1 MSDEKKDTRSSSL
14 ITHHSLL
21 LSHHSSLMNPQ
32 RWQQIDSILDI
43 ILDTVPQD
51 RQTVLN
57 SLCADDISLERHVL
71 TLLAATENNSRFISK
86 PLANVVQ
93 AFKNN
98 ADATS
103 PDQNLGAY
111 KIVREIG
118 RGGMGVVYL
127 AERDDGAYQQQV
139 AIKIV
144 GSQLLHPLGEELI
157 QRFRLERQIL
167 ASLNHP
173 NIARLFDG
181 GTTAA
186 GLPYVVM
193 EYVEGV
199 PLKEYCEQN
208 QLSLQA
214 RLRLFQNVCGAVQ
227 FAHQK
232 LIVHRD
238 LKPGN
243 ILVNQE
249 GVVKLLDFGIAKLLQ
264 PELSSSLTEAPPTL
278 QIMTPE
284 YASPEQIRG
293 EPISTSTDV
302 YALGLILYEVLTSQ
316 RAYTTKNLPLT
327 EMIRVVCEEVPAKP
341 SVIVK
346 NRKPDSTSSNS
357 DKLTANLAG
366 DLDTILLTALEK
378 APEKR
383 YASVAQF
390 SEDIERYL
398 TGLPIQARPATI
410 SYRTKKFFRRNK
422 KAVFA
427 AVLLFLTILAGIF
440 STLRQTNI
448 AQNLAQTRRRELYT
462 TQMSLA
468 AQAWETN
475 NLTRLRELLAGH
487 FPTSGEDDLRGF
499 EWYYFWRLLH
509 RNGQILSL
517 SHPSG
522 VTSAAYS
529 PDDTLLA
536 TACEDQ
542 IVRLWSAGN
551 GGLLA
556 ELTGHT
562 NFVNHIAF
570 NSNGKKII
578 SSSSDLTAII
588 WDVSSR
594 QKLLTLRG
602 HTSKVNQAVFSPEGL
617 RIATCADDGT
627 WKLWDSSTGTE
638 IFSVKGPG
646 ELMRTISFSP
656 DGKIVATGGNQS
668 SVKLWNAHNGKDI
681 PFVGNLEKWQCWSLD
696 FSPDG
701 TKLAAAGLSSII
713 KIWELKANREIASFS
728 TYAIQVHEIAFA
740 PDGKTLA
747 TTSDKSI
754 ITLWD
759 SEKQKPVAQLKGH
772 TNYIFS
778 ASFSPDGQRLITS
791 ALDNSARLWDVWEL
805 ISNFDHEKLPG
816 AFSVISYSPDYRHFV
831 RGNEQNSIAL
841 VDLSNGQIQ
850 QSFRGHQS
858 YITKIIFSPDG
869 QRVASGSTDHTVKVW
884 DQKTGSELYTCIGH
898 TDEITALHYSND
910 GNVLFSAGREQT
922 LRGWSAKTGESIF
935 TSAQL
940 TGFINKIATSA
951 DGKLLATASYD
962 SQVRLWETKNWQV
975 IKSFKGHARPVSMLA
990 FSPDGKL
997 LATGGEDDIVKLW
1010 ETSSGKE
1017 VSSINGLLGH
1027 ISALTFSPD
1036 GKRLAIATNDGFV
1049 SLWDPYSHLEILN
1062 SKRHQS
1068 PIFLLTFTPDGRTM
1082 ISGDRSGVV
1091 RYWRT
1096 ASSEE
1101 VKNEN

>member
-1 MSDEKKDTRSSSL
+1 
-14 ITHHSLL
+14 
-21 LSHHSSLMNPQ
+21 MNPQ

-43 ILDTVPQD
+43 ILDTAPQD
-51 RQTVLN
+51 RQTVMH
-57 SLCADDISLERHVL
+57 SLCAEDISLQRHVL

-98 ADATS
+98 ADPTS
-103 PDQNLGAY
+103 LDQNLGAY

-173 NIARLFDG
+173 HIARLFDG
-181 GTTAA
+181 GTTAE

-208 QLSLQA
+208 QLSLRA

-264 PELSSSLTEAPPTL
+264 PELSSNFAEAPPTL
-278 QIMTPE
+278 QMMTPE

-293 EPISTSTDV
+293 EPISTAADV
-302 YALGLILYEVLTSQ
+302 YALGLILYEVLTSEQ
-316 RAYTTKNLPLT
+316 AYTIKNLPLT
-327 EMIRVVCEEVPAKP
+327 EMIRVVCEEIPPKP

-346 NRKPDSTSSNS
+346 NRKPESSVSQN

-378 APEKR
+378 APEQR

-390 SEDIERYL
+390 SDDIERYL
-398 TGLPIQARPATI
+398 TGLPIQARPTTV
-410 SYRTKKFFRRNK
+410 SYRTKKFIRRNR

-427 AVLLFLTILAGIF
+427 TVLLCLTIVAGIF

-475 NLTRLRELLAGH
+475 NWETNNLTRLRELLAGH
-487 FPTSGEDDLRGF
+487 FPTSGEEDLRGF

-509 RNGQILSL
+509 HNGQIFSL
-517 SHPSG
+517 PHSSG

-529 PDDTLLA
+529 PDGTTIA

-542 IVRLWSAGN
+542 IIRLWSATN

-556 ELTGHT
+556 ELSGHT
-562 NFVNHIAF
+562 NFINHIAF
-570 NSNGKKII
+570 SSDGKKLI
-578 SSSSDLTAII
+578 SSGSDATAKI

-594 QKLLTLRG
+594 QEILTIKG
-602 HTSKVNQAVFSPEGL
+602 HASKVNQAVFSPDDL

-627 WKLWDSSTGTE
+627 WRLWDASTGTE

-656 DGKIVATGGNQS
+656 NGKIVATGGNQS
-668 SVKLWNAHNGKDI
+668 SVKIWNAQNGKNI
-681 PFVGNLEKWQCWSLD
+681 PFIGNLEKWQCWSLD

-713 KIWELKANREIASFS
+713 KIWELKSNREIASIS
-728 TYAIQVHEIAFA
+728 TDAMQVHEIAFA

-759 SEKQKPVAQLKGH
+759 IEKKKSVAQLKGH

-778 ASFSPDGQRLITS
+778 VAFSPDGQRLFTS
-791 ALDNSARLWDVWEL
+791 ALDNTARLWDVREL
-805 ISNFDHEKLPG
+805 IANFDHEKPLG
-816 AFSVISYSPDYRHFV
+816 AISVISYSPDYRQFV

-841 VDLSNGQIQ
+841 VDLSNGEIQ
-850 QSFRGHQS
+850 QLFRGHQS

-869 QRVASGSTDHTVKVW
+869 QRVASGSTDHTVRVW
-884 DQKTGSELYTCIGH
+884 NQQTGSELFSCVGH
-898 TDEITALHYSND
+898 TDEITALQYSTD
-910 GNVLFSAGREQT
+910 GNFLFSAGREQT
-922 LRGWSAKTGESIF
+922 LRGWNAKTGESIF
-935 TSAQL
+935 TSAPL

-975 IKSFKGHARPVSMLA
+975 IKSLKGHARPVSMLA

-997 LATGGEDDIVKLW
+997 LATGGEDDVVRLW

-1017 VSSINGLLGH
+1017 IANINGLLGH

-1036 GKRLAIATNDGFV
+1036 GKRLGIATNDGFV

-1068 PIFLLTFTPDGRTM
+1068 PIFLLTFTADGRTM

-1096 ASSEE
+1096 ASAEE